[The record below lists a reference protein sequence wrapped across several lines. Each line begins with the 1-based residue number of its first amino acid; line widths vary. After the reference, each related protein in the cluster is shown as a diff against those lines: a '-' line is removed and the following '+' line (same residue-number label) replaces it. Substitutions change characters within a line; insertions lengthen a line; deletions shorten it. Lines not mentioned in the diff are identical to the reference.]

1 MKILFAASEAA
12 PFLKTGGL
20 GDVASAL
27 PKALS
32 SDENS
37 QVAVFIP
44 YYKAIKD
51 SDRWNIE
58 FLCNFRVP
66 LSWRSVYCGVFRA
79 KDTTSNLQFYFIDNE
94 YYFYRD
100 SAYGYY
106 DDGERFAFFSKAVL
120 ESLQYLNWFPDVIHA
135 NDWQTAM
142 IPVFLRAFYMGIEAY
157 QPIRTLFTIHNM
169 EYQGKAPAS
178 FVDEVLGLPEDWR
191 GTTQFDGGT
200 NMMKAAILVSDRVST
215 VSRTYAR
222 EIQDP
227 YYAHGLDGVLRHHS
241 YKLSGVVNGID
252 TDVFNPETDPLIP
265 VNFTAEQLDKKVE
278 NKRALQQ
285 KLGLSVQDD
294 VPMVIMIT
302 RLVSHKGVDLV
313 QAVMED
319 LMNEDLQMVVIGTGE
334 QGYEDMFR
342 YYASQFPEKMS
353 ANIIFD
359 NKLAHETYAAGD
371 LVLMP
376 SRQEPCGLTQL
387 IAMRYG
393 TIPIVRETGGLY
405 DTVPAFNPETMEG
418 RGLTF
423 KSYNAHDMLDAVR
436 RGAALFHDTKLW
448 KTLQKND
455 MKFDSSWNQS
465 VQEYWQIYRSML

>member
-1 MKILFAASEAA
+1 M
-12 PFLKTGGL
+12 
-20 GDVASAL
+20 
-27 PKALS
+27 
-32 SDENS
+32 
-37 QVAVFIP
+37 
-44 YYKAIKD
+44 
-51 SDRWNIE
+51 
-58 FLCNFRVP
+58 
-66 LSWRSVYCGVFRA
+66 
-79 KDTTSNLQFYFIDNE
+79 
-94 YYFYRD
+94 
-100 SAYGYY
+100 
-106 DDGERFAFFSKAVL
+106 
-120 ESLQYLNWFPDVIHA
+120 
-135 NDWQTAM
+135 
-142 IPVFLRAFYMGIEAY
+142 
-157 QPIRTLFTIHNM
+157 
-169 EYQGKAPAS
+169 
-178 FVDEVLGLPEDWR
+178 
-191 GTTQFDGGT
+191 
-200 NMMKAAILVSDRVST
+200 
-215 VSRTYAR
+215 
-222 EIQDP
+222 
-227 YYAHGLDGVLRHHS
+227 
-241 YKLSGVVNGID
+241 VNGID

-436 RGAALFHDTKLW
+436 RGAALFHDTKRW